1 MSTNLPTLTLRDES
15 KTPSC
20 AQKQILPSPKV
31 AWQGRAL
38 FAVKVSLW
46 NSPSALFFVSACRFL
61 KSAYRNGYATPI
73 ATSRLREITPCVQP
87 SILIPV
93 PFLSLY
99 SRWCILYIL
108 APGYT
113 KGNHGNVAY
122 ENAME
127 RLRTDRIWP
136 ASGGKALLW
145 LKSGLR
151 SFEAFIHQPCN

>member
-61 KSAYRNGYATPI
+61 HTETAMQPPSLHLAFEKSLPACSHQFWFQYPSCHSTPGGVSYISWRLATPR
-73 ATSRLREITPCVQP
+73 ATMAMSLTRMPWRDSEPTEYDRQVEER
-87 SILIPV
+87 
-93 PFLSLY
+93 LY
-99 SRWCILYIL
+99 SDSS
-108 APGYT
+108 P
-113 KGNHGNVAY
+113 
-122 ENAME
+122 
-127 RLRTDRIWP
+127 D
-136 ASGGKALLW
+136 
-145 LKSGLR
+145 
-151 SFEAFIHQPCN
+151 